1 MQANRWTTRLAT
13 AGMLGLGSLLVPADG
28 HAAIIG
34 HFKEGTCAAF
44 AGDYAARILAAGHT
58 PVALNSLDAA
68 SLAAL
73 DGLVLASGCIDQDFF
88 ATNSAVNDAVAGGMA
103 LFLQVQRLGLGQGT
117 PLQLPGIPSFSPAVI
132 APTIEFGC
140 SLDVSL
146 ASGSPIANGP
156 GGSLTQTGLDN
167 PDVCGLTYWFD
178 GNALPFGGTPLLVD
192 ARDPAKV
199 GAFAYSHGNGRVVF
213 SIDQIQLTMTGGYL
227 ASRYPRPGSDAYIT
241 NTIAWLMPKAPA
253 TTCASEG
260 YSGTKLAWCK
270 NICENGLTGAALDTW
285 IHRWV
290 NRYRDLPYCAAG
302 DEEEPPQET

>member
-13 AGMLGLGSLLVPADG
+13 AGMLGLGALLLPADG

-44 AGDYAARILAAGHT
+44 AGDYAARISAAGHT
-58 PVALNSLDAA
+58 AVALSTLDAA
-68 SLAAL
+68 SLAQL
-73 DGLVLASGCIDQDFF
+73 DGLVVASGCIDQDFL
-88 ATNSAVNDAVAGGMA
+88 ATNSAVNDAVAGGLA
-103 LFLQVQRLGLGQGT
+103 LFLQVQRIGLGQGT
-117 PLQLPGIPSFSPAVI
+117 PLQLPGIPSFSSTVV
-132 APTIEFGC
+132 APTIGFGC

-146 ASGSPIANGP
+146 PSGSPIANGP

-167 PDVCGLTYWFD
+167 PDLCALTYWFD

-213 SIDQIQLTMTGGYL
+213 SMDQILLTMSGGAL

-241 NTIAWLMPKAPA
+241 NTIAWLMPRAPA
-253 TTCASEG
+253 ISCASEG
-260 YSGTKLAWCK
+260 YSGTKLLWCK
-270 NICENGLTGAALDTW
+270 NICEKAYTGATLEIW
-285 IHRWV
+285 IQRWIG
-290 NRYRDLPYCAAG
+290 RYRDLPYCAA
-302 DEEEPPQET
+302 D